1 MSDGTSQFPAE
12 IPRIVVVPTGTVAI
26 PPSERERLR
35 SAATRLAWFLDNAF
49 EIPGT
54 RYRIGVDALL
64 GLIPVLGDLISMLVG
79 SYIVFVAARLG
90 VPRVVVWRMLVNLGI
105 DLAIGS
111 VPVAGDFLDVLWK
124 ANAMNARLLE
134 RALDN
139 PKGTARSSALVLV
152 GLTALLLVVTAGA
165 VLLIVWLVSLLIKA
179 AQ

>member
-1 MSDGTSQFPAE
+1 MSDGTSQSPAE
-12 IPRIVVVPTGTVAI
+12 VPRIVVVPAGTVAI

-35 SAATRLAWFLDNAF
+35 SVATRLAWFLDNAF

-90 VPRVVVWRMLVNLGI
+90 VPRVVIWRMLVNLGI

-111 VPVAGDFLDVLWK
+111 VPIAGDFLDVLWK
-124 ANAMNARLLE
+124 ANAMNARLLDP
-134 RALDN
+134 APDD
-139 PKGTARSSALVLV
+139 PKKAAGSSALVLA
-152 GLTALLLVVTAGA
+152 GLIALFLAVTAGA
-165 VLLIVWLVSLLIKA
+165 VVLIVWLVSLLIKA